1 MLGKKSPKGQADF
14 ARPSIVFPCDLP
26 TWPTVENLLLE
37 IQSVKSTDEMVTL
50 MLKIHDLCNISV
62 ETPGKN
68 TLFKLRIKILKY
80 HSYENSDL
88 AVYANYKAKRLLMN
102 LVNMISIIH
111 HHLVLESIQEDKR
124 AKRIPFIFS
133 VCKMSEIYICELQLH
148 KMFLMIWLQISK
160 T

>member
-62 ETPGKN
+62 ETPGN
-68 TLFKLRIKILKY
+68 NIVFKLRVKLLK
-80 HSYENSDL
+80 
-88 AVYANYKAKRLLMN
+88 R
-102 LVNMISIIH
+102 IIH
-111 HHLVLESIQEDKR
+111 
-124 AKRIPFIFS
+124 
-133 VCKMSEIYICELQLH
+133 M
-148 KMFLMIWLQISK
+148 K
-160 T
+160 TLT